1 MRNLLRIPRLAG
13 NRLRSEL
20 LGLRLAHL
28 GDGAVVEKGVSFHY
42 AERIRIGAH
51 ARIAGNAVLRANTE
65 HPDGV
70 SVGRRTSI
78 LENVLINAN
87 RGSVVVGNNS
97 WLGPYCLLYGN
108 GDIRIGDGVLIAGH
122 TSINTVSHHAERVD
136 IPISEQGTEIAPVV
150 IHDDVWI
157 GLNAVILQGVT
168 IGRGAIIGAGAVVT
182 RDIPAWSVVRGV
194 PAKVVRSRLDD
205 VADPRVVQA
214 TVRAQ
219 SGSMA

>member
-13 NRLRSEL
+13 NHLRSKL

-28 GDGAVVEKGVSFHY
+28 GDGAVVEKGVTFHY

-51 ARIAGNAVLRANTE
+51 ARIASNAVLRANTE

-70 SVGRRTSI
+70 CVGRRTSI

-205 VADPRVVQA
+205 DADPRVEHA

-219 SGSMA
+219 LGSMA

>member
-1 MRNLLRIPRLAG
+1 M
-13 NRLRSEL
+13 
-20 LGLRLAHL
+20 
-28 GDGAVVEKGVSFHY
+28 
-42 AERIRIGAH
+42 
-51 ARIAGNAVLRANTE
+51 
-65 HPDGV
+65 
-70 SVGRRTSI
+70 
-78 LENVLINAN
+78 
-87 RGSVVVGNNS
+87 
-97 WLGPYCLLYGN
+97 GPFCLLYGN

-182 RDIPAWSVVRGV
+182 RDIPAWSVVCGV

-205 VADPRVVQA
+205 VASPRVDHA
-214 TVRAQ
+214 TAPAQ
-219 SGSMA
+219 LGSMA

>member
-1 MRNLLRIPRLAG
+1 VRNLLRIPRLAG

-51 ARIAGNAVLRANTE
+51 ARVAGNAVLRANTD

-78 LENVLINAN
+78 LESVLINAN
-87 RGSVVVGNNS
+87 RGSVVVGDDS
-97 WLGPYCLLYGN
+97 WLGPFCLLYGN
-108 GDIRIGDGVLIAGH
+108 GDIRIGDGVLVAGH

-136 IPISEQGTEIAPVV
+136 IPISEQGTEVAPVV

-168 IGRGAIIGAGAVVT
+168 IGRGAIIGAGSVVT
-182 RDIPAWSVVRGV
+182 RDIPAWSVVRGA
-194 PAKVVRSRLDD
+194 PAKVVRSRLGD
-205 VADPRVVQA
+205 VADSRVDHA
-214 TVRAQ
+214 TARAQ

>member
-1 MRNLLRIPRLAG
+1 MRSLLRIPRLAG

-65 HPDGV
+65 HPNGV

-87 RGSVVVGNNS
+87 RGSVVVGNDS
-97 WLGPYCLLYGN
+97 WLGPFCLLYGN

-182 RDIPAWSVVRGV
+182 RDIPAWSVVCGV

-205 VADPRVVQA
+205 VAGPRVDHA
-214 TVRAQ
+214 TAPAQ
-219 SGSMA
+219 LGSMA

>member
-42 AERIRIGAH
+42 AERIRIGAY
-51 ARIAGNAVLRANTE
+51 ARVAGNAVLRANTD

-78 LENVLINAN
+78 LESVLINAN
-87 RGSVVVGNNS
+87 RGSVVVGDDS
-97 WLGPYCLLYGN
+97 WLGPFCLLYGN
-108 GDIRIGDGVLIAGH
+108 GDIRIGDGVLVAGH

-182 RDIPAWSVVRGV
+182 RDIPAWSVVCGV

-205 VADPRVVQA
+205 VAGPRVDHA
-214 TVRAQ
+214 TAPAQ
-219 SGSMA
+219 LGSMA

>member
-65 HPDGV
+65 HPSGV

-78 LENVLINAN
+78 LENVLINAK
-87 RGSVVVGNNS
+87 RGSVVVGNDS
-97 WLGPYCLLYGN
+97 WLGPFCLLYGN

-182 RDIPAWSVVRGV
+182 RDIPAWSVVCGV

-205 VADPRVVQA
+205 VAGPRVDHA
-214 TVRAQ
+214 TAPAQ
-219 SGSMA
+219 LGSMA

>member
-13 NRLRSEL
+13 NHLRSKL

-28 GDGAVVEKGVSFHY
+28 GDGAIVEEGVSFHY
-42 AERIRIGAH
+42 AERIRIGEH
-51 ARIAGNAVLRANTE
+51 ARVASNAVLRANTE

-205 VADPRVVQA
+205 VAAPMVEHA

-219 SGSMA
+219 LGSMA

>member
-1 MRNLLRIPRLAG
+1 VRNLLRIPRLAG

-65 HPDGV
+65 HPNGV

-87 RGSVVVGNNS
+87 RGSVVVGNDS
-97 WLGPYCLLYGN
+97 WLGPFCLLYGN

-182 RDIPAWSVVRGV
+182 RDIPAWSVVCGV

-205 VADPRVVQA
+205 VAGPRVDHA
-214 TVRAQ
+214 TAPAQ
-219 SGSMA
+219 LGSMA